1 MNFILKIFSDSW
13 CMSTHKFFEMTI
25 RGHENSFIG
34 FYAEDP
40 SCPENPSKSFPT
52 FVQCGG
58 PGAIIP
64 RDGAS
69 CQCMEG
75 SSWNELTK
83 ECQCDQGKNYTVS
96 FFFLI
101 R

>member
-1 MNFILKIFSDSW
+1 
-13 CMSTHKFFEMTI
+13 MSSQKFFEMGI

-69 CQCMEG
+69 CECMEG
-75 SSWNELTK
+75 SSWNDVTK
-83 ECQCDQGKNYTVS
+83 QCECDQGLKNS
-96 FFFLI
+96 LI
-101 R
+101 IIIIMIICIINK